1 MLFEVRRQ
9 RHRGR
14 PVSKQDLAYQVPVR
28 GDLRVQERAAEEMG
42 RRVCRV
48 ASLHALDRAIEDELL
63 PPLYD
68 ASLLWAAPLGM
79 VLGGV
84 EFEGGV
90 GYLQSWLLTPW
101 ERSGSFAS
109 QPCHVASREGVR
121 PGHGGARSAPQ
132 GDADS
137 QQRSPVAEPIEFQ
150 ASDVA
155 EAASAN
161 NSVAEA
167 SNPP

>member
-1 MLFEVRRQ
+1 M
-9 RHRGR
+9 
-14 PVSKQDLAYQVPVR
+14 SKQDLAYQVPVR

-90 GYLQSWLLTPW
+90 GYMQSWLLTPW
-101 ERSGSFAS
+101 ERSGSYSS
-109 QPCHVASREGVR
+109 QPCHVATREGVR
-121 PGHGGARSAPQ
+121 PGHGGARAALQ
-132 GDADS
+132 GAADS
-137 QQRSPVAEPIEFQ
+137 QQRSPVAEPIELR
-150 ASDVA
+150 AADAGHDAA
-155 EAASAN
+155 EAASTNTSDAGVS
-161 NSVAEA
+161 NS
-167 SNPP
+167 P